1 MTAYGPR
8 LDVSTSDVRY
18 ETGSQEAIAA
28 CEARQQQ
35 AIANAH
41 AELDREDGGR
51 EPLNADD
58 FEDTRD
64 YDVNSEGDEQ

>member
-1 MTAYGPR
+1 MTDLMLTDPAR
-8 LDVSTSDVRY
+8 
-18 ETGSQEAIAA
+18 
-28 CEARQQQ
+28 EARRQQ

-41 AELDREDGGR
+41 AELDREDGGI

-58 FEDTRD
+58 YEDVRD